1 MKIIFTA
8 ILLFFAMAS
17 NAQKLD
23 SAPVKEASQI
33 VTNVSVPSELKL
45 SIDTRTLDSNK
56 LYGLSDTAVVGLGA
70 ALITLIS
77 TLVITWMANSHSVKL
92 QNGSN
97 AHALKLQE
105 EANNQKIEEAESAR
119 KFTMRQE
126 LYLKSIGTSLAMN
139 KFFIDYLRQV
149 DPNDI
154 GPFLEFNKIISE
166 VQLVGD
172 DQTIAAS
179 FRLQREVGEKYFEI
193 MKYRMVIDEARNK
206 GLNTVNA
213 VVEADINRLSLTML
227 KDHKELRKLQVQLQ
241 WNMKRELGVNANLAV
256 MEAEV
261 EKSGNL
267 AVEVLEKLMTNE

>member
-8 ILLFFAMAS
+8 ILLFIAMTS

-23 SAPVKEASQI
+23 SGSSKEASQI

-45 SIDTRTLDSNK
+45 SIATRTLDSNK
-56 LYGLSDTAVVGLGA
+56 LFGLSDTAVVGLGA

-77 TLVITWMANSHSVKL
+77 TLFITWMANSHSVKL

-97 AHALKLQE
+97 AHALKLQA
-105 EANNQKIEEAESAR
+105 EANKHKIDEAESAR

-126 LYLKSIGTSLAMN
+126 LYLKSIGASLAMN
-139 KFFIDYLRQV
+139 KFFIDYLRQEN
-149 DPNDI
+149 PSDI

-193 MKYRMVIDEARNK
+193 MAYRRVIDEARNK
-206 GLNTVNA
+206 RLNTLNA
-213 VVEADINRLSLTML
+213 VIEADINHFSLTML

-241 WNMKRELGVNANLAV
+241 WNMKRELGVNADLTA

-261 EKSGNL
+261 EKSGNF
-267 AVEVLEKLMTNE
+267 AVEVLEKLMENA